1 VFASGGMVATSS
13 PLTTQAGLRI
23 LAGGNAVDAALST
36 AAVVGVVEPIMTGA
50 FVSELAVCTFCG
62 KRAREVRKV
71 IVGPDAL
78 ICDECVDLC
87 VEVLEEEIGEDWR
100 SPDGK
105 RVVEFAPGRVQIAA

>member
-1 VFASGGMVATSS
+1 MPVAAWQGVDRAFDALVATLDD
-13 PLTTQAGLRI
+13 PTADLQARARVFDQ
-23 LAGGNAVDAALST
+23 LAQAATRVADSFDDRT
-36 AAVVGVVEPIMTGA
+36 

-100 SPDGK
+100 SPDGN
-105 RVVEFAPGRVQIAA
+105 E